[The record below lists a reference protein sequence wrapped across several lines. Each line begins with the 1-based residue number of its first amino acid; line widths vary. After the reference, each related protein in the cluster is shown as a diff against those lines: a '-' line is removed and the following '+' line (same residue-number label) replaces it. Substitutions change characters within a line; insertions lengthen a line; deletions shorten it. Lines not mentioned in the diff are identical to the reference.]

1 MGAFKVTTIQDTAGA
16 NSSTTAQIY
25 SGIVRA
31 WVNFNGTG
39 TVAIRAS
46 YNVTSITDNGG
57 NGNYTI
63 NWTSGALPN
72 SNYAVSGLPSGGT
85 DRMITIQTLTNYTTS
100 VCQIQIRGGA
110 GGTAD
115 VDMVSMAAFSQ

>member
-1 MGAFKVTTIQDTAGA
+1 MSTLKVTTIQDTAGA
-16 NSSTTAQIY
+16 NSSTTAQIRN
-25 SGIVRA
+25 GIARA

-63 NWTSGALPN
+63 NWTSGTLSD
-72 SNYAVSGLPSGGT
+72 SNYVTTGLPSGGT

-100 VCQIQIRGGA
+100 VCQIVVRGG
-110 GGTAD
+110 GGGAND
-115 VDMVSMAAFSQ
+115 VDMVSIAAYR

>member
-16 NSSTTAQIY
+16 NSSTTSQIY

-39 TVAIRAS
+39 TVAIRAD
-46 YNVTSITDNGG
+46 YQVDSITDNGT
-57 NGNYTI
+57 GNYTV
-63 NWTSGALPN
+63 NWTPGALPN

-85 DRMITIQTLTNYTTS
+85 ERMITIQTLTNYTTS
-100 VCQIQIRGGA
+100 VCQIVVRGG
-110 GGTAD
+110 GGSAND